1 MAIVFLTAKRI
12 SPSKNVDLTQ
22 PQMLMLQTENIV
34 KTKPFKNGLSVLY
47 GTSVRPWKKYRVAE
61 TASDFNNA
69 VRLASGVTADGDAQ
83 NNLAASGTTQATALP
98 VGGVTAYYNAVTVA
112 TAASA
117 GIILPPASTKF
128 ANGGAFVIKN
138 AASVA
143 ISVYPAVSEFIDN
156 GASNAPVT
164 CGVLQ
169 RLHFYAS
176 ASNTWKSASVYA

>member
-1 MAIVFLTAKRI
+1 MALVFLTAKRE
-12 SPSKNVDLTQ
+12 SPAIRDFPQ
-22 PQMLMLQTENIV
+22 PRMVALETTNIV
-34 KTKPFKNGLSVLY
+34 KVKPFKTGCSVMY
-47 GTSVRPWKKYRVAE
+47 GTSTRPWKKYRIAE
-61 TASDFNNA
+61 TPQDYDNA
-69 VRLASGVTADGDAQ
+69 QRLAVGVTAGADAQ

-98 VGGVTAYYNAVTVA
+98 VGGLTAYFNAVTVA

-128 ANGGAFVIKN
+128 ATGGAFVVKN

-143 ISVYPAVSEFIDN
+143 ISVYPAISEFIDA

-169 RLHFYAS
+169 RLHFFPS